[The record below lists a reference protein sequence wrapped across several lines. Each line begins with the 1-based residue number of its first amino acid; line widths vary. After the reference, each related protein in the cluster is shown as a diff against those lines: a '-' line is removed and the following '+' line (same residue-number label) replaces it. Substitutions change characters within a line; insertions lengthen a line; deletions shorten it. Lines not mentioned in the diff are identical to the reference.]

1 MKGKNNLIFINA
13 LVFIIYLLIY
23 ISLAINHFVI
33 MKLEVTKAWFGSS
46 LILVIFALVFILTM
60 KNKEVSE
67 KALKVIGITFGV
79 IIILSS
85 VLFLIYI
92 KYNKFNDCSIFLII
106 FHIAMVLNIIHESLM
121 KYKMVYF
128 TMLVLIINLYILYT
142 QT

>member
-92 KYNKFNDCSIFLII
+92 KYNKFNYCSIFLII

>member
-92 KYNKFNDCSIFLII
+92 KYNKFNDCSIFLIYPPI
-106 FHIAMVLNIIHESLM
+106 YNIPVRVYNTDILNLEGIGANGR
-121 KYKMVYF
+121 KKD
-128 TMLVLIINLYILYT
+128 
-142 QT
+142 

>member
-33 MKLEVTKAWFGSS
+33 MKLEVTKAWFGWS
-46 LILVIFALVFILTM
+46 LILVICALVFILTM
-60 KNKEVSE
+60 KNREVSE

>member
-1 MKGKNNLIFINA
+1 
-13 LVFIIYLLIY
+13 
-23 ISLAINHFVI
+23 

-67 KALKVIGITFGV
+67 KALKVIGIKFGV

>member
-60 KNKEVSE
+60 RNKEVSE
-67 KALKVIGITFGV
+67 KALKVIGITFCV

-128 TMLVLIINLYILYT
+128 TMLVLIINLYILYA

>member
-23 ISLAINHFVI
+23 ISLAINHVVI